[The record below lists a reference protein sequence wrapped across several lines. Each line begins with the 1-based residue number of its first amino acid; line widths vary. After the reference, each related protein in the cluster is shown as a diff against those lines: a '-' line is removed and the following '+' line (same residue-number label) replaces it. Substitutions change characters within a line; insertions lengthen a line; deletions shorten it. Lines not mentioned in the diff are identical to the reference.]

1 MKKANILVD
10 INIRSEIAA
19 VATMTVDHKDP
30 NNTGLFLDHFTVDP
44 QINPIVNTLAV
55 ATSVLSAYEGQSA
68 GRIAVILKENIALR
82 LIGATAQKNNP
93 NGDIQVA
100 LDRLMSPAWIQ
111 RDAQVFEPAF
121 RALLEAWK
129 AASATNEIVFVN
141 ARTIYRYKLEGDIA
155 ELNKLKTGDK
165 IQLQNGNG
173 TNGVTTARENSFLNG
188 EYTVRVVL
196 TRNPQTGA
204 DIKEYYVDRIL
215 SFTTEDGERK
225 RVSVYDIINDFPA
238 DASASANETTVAAIN
253 AIKLRRENV
262 KQFPSNLTKVA
273 RITKIIDQ
281 SEAAE

>member
-19 VATMTVDHKDP
+19 VATMTLDRENP

-44 QINPIVNTLAV
+44 QINPIVNTLGV
-55 ATSVLSAYEGQSA
+55 AASVLSAYEGQSA
-68 GRIAVILKENIALR
+68 GRIAIILKENIALR

-141 ARTIYRYKLEGDIA
+141 ARTIYRYKLEGNPADLVK
-155 ELNKLKTGDK
+155 LNTGDK
-165 IQLQNGNG
+165 LQLQNG
-173 TNGVTTARENSFLNG
+173 TDGVLTTARENSFLNG
-188 EYTVRVVL
+188 EYTVRVVS

-204 DIKEYYVDRIL
+204 DTKEYYVDRML
-215 SFTTEDGERK
+215 TFVTEDGERK

-262 KQFPSNLTKVA
+262 KQFPSNLAKVA
-273 RITKIIDQ
+273 RITKVIDQ

>member
-10 INIRSEIAA
+10 INIRNEIAA
-19 VATMTVDHKDP
+19 VATMTIDREDP

-44 QINPIVNTLAV
+44 QVNPIVNTLAV
-55 ATSVLSAYEGQSA
+55 ATSVLAAYEGQSA
-68 GRIAVILKENIALR
+68 GRIAIILKENIALR

-93 NGDIQVA
+93 NGDIKVA
-100 LDRLMSPAWIQ
+100 LDRLMSPNWIQ

-141 ARTIYRYKLEGDIA
+141 ARTIYRYKLEGNTADLSQ
-155 ELNKLKTGDK
+155 LNTGDK
-165 IQLQNGNG
+165 LQLQNGTNG
-173 TNGVTTARENSFLNG
+173 TVSTARENSFLNG
-188 EYTVRVVL
+188 EYTVRVIS

-204 DIKEYYVDRIL
+204 DTREYYVDRML
-215 SFTTEDGERK
+215 TFVTEDGERK
-225 RVSVYDIINDFPA
+225 RVSVYDIINEFPA
-238 DASASANETTVAAIN
+238 EASASANETAVAAIN

-262 KQFPSNLTKVA
+262 KQFPSNLAKVA
-273 RITKIIDQ
+273 RITKVIDQ